1 MKAINRFNRQLNQ
14 NQKKKMKTENKV
26 NEVTTLIQSVIELD
40 NQIVDI
46 ENRVNDIA
54 LEMSKIVT
62 GLTWRDIKPII
73 LGAGE
78 EIAAW
83 YSGLQFKLLARFVAA
98 SFADTEEGGKFA
110 RDTAKLLCESLFGE
124 YTASHRAALSKNL
137 SDGQKAKR
145 AGGRKKGKKQVDLLA
160 AAVKAF
166 EALSAADKAKFLKG
180 LK

>member
-1 MKAINRFNRQLNQ
+1 
-14 NQKKKMKTENKV
+14 MKTDKV
-26 NEVTTLIQSVIELD
+26 KEVVVLIESVINCD
-40 NQIVDI
+40 NAVADI
-46 ENRVNDIA
+46 HNQVHDLAHDMNKIIA
-54 LEMSKIVT
+54 GMDWK
-62 GLTWRDIKPII
+62 DIKPIVI
-73 LGAGE
+73 EAGE

-83 YSGLQFKLLARFVAA
+83 YSGLQFKLLSLFVAA

-110 RDTAKLLCESLFGE
+110 RDTAKILCEKLFGE

-145 AGGRKKGKKQVDLLA
+145 AGGRKKGKKKVDLLA

-166 EALSAADKAKFLKG
+166 EALSPADKAKFLKA

>member
-1 MKAINRFNRQLNQ
+1 MKSNNKAKEVVVLIESVIHCDNEVADIQ
-14 NQKKKMKTENKV
+14 NKV
-26 NEVTTLIQSVIELD
+26 HDL
-40 NQIVDI
+40 
-46 ENRVNDIA
+46 A
-54 LEMSKIVT
+54 HEMSKVIA
-62 GLTWRDIKPII
+62 GMDWKDIKPIVI
-73 LGAGE
+73 EAGE

-83 YSGLQFKLLARFVAA
+83 YSGLQFKLLSLFVAA
-98 SFADTEEGGKFA
+98 SFPDTEEGGKFA

-160 AAVKAF
+160 KAVKAF
-166 EALSAADKAKFLKG
+166 EALTPADKAKFLKG